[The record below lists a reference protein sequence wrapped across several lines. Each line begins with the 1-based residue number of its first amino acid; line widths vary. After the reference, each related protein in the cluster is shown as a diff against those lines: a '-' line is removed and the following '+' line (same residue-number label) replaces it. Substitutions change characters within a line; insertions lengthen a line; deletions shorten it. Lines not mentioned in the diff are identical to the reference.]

1 MYKKICVTNRALA
14 AHPFEEQIARVLDA
28 KPDMLILREKDL
40 GEAEYE
46 KLAAE
51 VKTLGERTETQL
63 VLHSYPSVARKLG
76 ISAIH
81 MPCLLYTS
89 DAADE

>member
-46 KLAAE
+46 KLAAKRWANAPKRSLSFI
-51 VKTLGERTETQL
+51 VIQVLQGNL
-63 VLHSYPSVARKLG
+63 VYRRSICRSQDLPQ
-76 ISAIH
+76 
-81 MPCLLYTS
+81 
-89 DAADE
+89 